1 VSQYISD
8 MRDLLHPGSGM
19 GFEVLYFHGDAA
31 IKLPRRAETPEPRHR
46 RPGDGM
52 MIPFEF

>member
-1 VSQYISD
+1 